1 MAGKRHP
8 REHGT
13 MKGYKQHLKP
23 YAIGEEICQPCK
35 DARAAHARDYRKKNP
50 EIERTARKR
59 RYANR
64 TPEQARNSYEKNRQ
78 WYQANR
84 EYAAKKQRENRAKN
98 PNFLA
103 HHNAASRRRRARI
116 LNQGY
121 EFYTDNDVI
130 NLYGTSCHLC
140 NQEIDLTAPRG
151 GRSKGALSGNW
162 KMGLHIDHII
172 PIVRGGSDTLDN
184 VRPAHAFCN
193 LSKGAKILGNQE
205 QSSQYLS

>member
-1 MAGKRHP
+1 MAGKPHP

-13 MKGYKQHLKP
+13 LKGYGQHKKP
-23 YAIGEEICQPCK
+23 YAAGEEICQPCK
-35 DARAAHARDYRKKNP
+35 DARAAHVRDYRKKNP
-50 EIERTARKR
+50 EVERAYKKR

-64 TPEQARNSYEKNRQ
+64 TPEQIKHDYEKHKQ

-98 PNFLA
+98 PNFLPL
-103 HHNAASRRRRARI
+103 HNATSRRRRARI

-130 NLYGTSCHLC
+130 KMYGSNCHLC
-140 NQEIDLTAPRG
+140 NQDIDLNAPRG
-151 GRSKGALSGNW
+151 GRSKGALGGNW

-172 PIVRGGSDTLDN
+172 PIARGGSDTLDN

-193 LSKGAKILGNQE
+193 LSKGAKISGNLKDP
-205 QSSQYLS
+205 S